1 MNGKSGLKAAAASSM
16 NHDKMNVT
24 STNLRKALLKK
35 TEAKTN
41 GKI

>member
-24 STNLRKALLKK
+24 SPNRKALLKK